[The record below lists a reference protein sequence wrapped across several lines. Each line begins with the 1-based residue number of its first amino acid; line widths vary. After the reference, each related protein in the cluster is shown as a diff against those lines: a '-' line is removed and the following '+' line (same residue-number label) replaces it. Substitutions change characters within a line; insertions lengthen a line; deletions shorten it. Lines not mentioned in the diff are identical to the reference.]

1 MRFATNQ
8 GFNTGDHFY
17 SYLKDSFD
25 VLYEEGKT
33 HPKMMSVGLHCR
45 IIGKP
50 GRIQALKKFLDYIK
64 KHKHVWI
71 CKRVDIA
78 KHWIKNYSK
87 KIIFTNGLIDLAQPR
102 LGSKVIFRTD
112 DFFASAKRI
121 IDPSPPVFKE
131 GVFDING
138 KWMDGWESRRK
149 RTVGHD
155 YLIIKLG
162 KPGSISKVNVD
173 TSHFNGNQPSMIS
186 IDACNSKSNN
196 IKNFKWKSL
205 VGKKKTKANS
215 PHIFKTSSKSVFTHI
230 KLNIFPDGGVARL
243 RLFGNISTE
252 NNNFGNKT
260 INLAS
265 LLDGASVI
273 ACNNEHFGKAEN
285 ILAPGKAKNMGD
297 GWETRR
303 RRDKGF
309 DWLILNSIDGEMIN
323 KIEIST
329 HHFKGN
335 FPSHCSL
342 QAAYIPTNKSSS
354 SIVNSSKKWKI
365 LMNKTTL
372 KANKTHTFKNTLMKK
387 NKVNYIKINIF
398 PDGGISRFRIFGKAR

>member
-1 MRFATNQ
+1 M
-8 GFNTGDHFY
+8 
-17 SYLKDSFD
+17 
-25 VLYEEGKT
+25 
-33 HPKMMSVGLHCR
+33 
-45 IIGKP
+45 
-50 GRIQALKKFLDYIK
+50 
-64 KHKHVWI
+64 
-71 CKRVDIA
+71 
-78 KHWIKNYSK
+78 SK

-102 LGSKVIFRTD
+102 LGSKVIFKTD

-121 IDPSPPVFKE
+121 IEPTAPVFKD
-131 GVFDING
+131 GLFDKNG

-149 RTVGHD
+149 RTPGHD

-162 KPGSISKVNVD
+162 KPGSISKVDVD

-186 IDACNSKSNN
+186 IEASNSKSNN
-196 IKNFKWKSL
+196 IKNFKWKTL

-215 PHIFKTSSKSVFTHI
+215 QHIFKTSSKSVFTHI

-243 RLFGNISTE
+243 RLYGSISKK
-252 NNNFGNKT
+252 NNNFGKKT

-303 RRDKGF
+303 RRNKGF
-309 DWLILNSIDGEMIN
+309 DWLILNSLNGKEID

-335 FPSHCSL
+335 FPSYCSL
-342 QAAYIPTNKSSS
+342 QAVYLPILKNSNQ
-354 SIVNSSKKWKI
+354 IVNSSVRWKY
-365 LMNKTTL
+365 LL
-372 KANKTHTFKNTLMKK
+372 KDAKLSANKIHIFKNNLMKK
-387 NKVNYIKINIF
+387 HKINFIKINIF
-398 PDGGISRFRIFGKAR
+398 PDGGISRFKIYGKNL

>member
-1 MRFATNQ
+1 
-8 GFNTGDHFY
+8 
-17 SYLKDSFD
+17 
-25 VLYEEGKT
+25 
-33 HPKMMSVGLHCR
+33 MSE
-45 IIGKP
+45 
-50 GRIQALKKFLDYIK
+50 
-64 KHKHVWI
+64 
-71 CKRVDIA
+71 
-78 KHWIKNYSK
+78 

-112 DFFASAKRI
+112 DFFASADRI
-121 IDPSPPVFKE
+121 IDPSAPVFKE
-131 GVFDING
+131 GLFDKNG

-149 RTVGHD
+149 RTPGHD

-186 IDACNSKSNN
+186 IEACNSKSNN

-205 VGKKKTKANS
+205 LVKKKTKANS
-215 PHIFKTSSKSVFTHI
+215 HHIFKTSSKSVFTHI

-243 RLFGNISTE
+243 RLYGNISKE
-252 NNNFGNKT
+252 KNDFKNKT

-309 DWLILNSIDGEMIN
+309 DWLILNSIDGEKID

-342 QAAYIPTNKSSS
+342 QAAYITTKKSSS
-354 SIVNSSKKWKI
+354 SIVSGSNKWKT
-365 LMNKTTL
+365 LMNKTML
-372 KANKTHTFKNTLMKK
+372 KANKTHTFRNVLMKNDK
-387 NKVNYIKINIF
+387 INFIKINIF
-398 PDGGISRFRIFGKAR
+398 PDGGISRFRIFGKAK

>member
-1 MRFATNQ
+1 
-8 GFNTGDHFY
+8 
-17 SYLKDSFD
+17 
-25 VLYEEGKT
+25 
-33 HPKMMSVGLHCR
+33 MSE
-45 IIGKP
+45 
-50 GRIQALKKFLDYIK
+50 
-64 KHKHVWI
+64 
-71 CKRVDIA
+71 
-78 KHWIKNYSK
+78 

-102 LGSKVIFRTD
+102 LGSKVIYKTD
-112 DFFASAKRI
+112 DFFASANRI
-121 IDPSPPVFKE
+121 INPSPAVFKE
-131 GVFDING
+131 GLFDRNG

-149 RTVGHD
+149 RNLGHD

-162 KPGSISKVNVD
+162 KPGSILKVNVD

-186 IDACNSKSNN
+186 IDGCNSKPNN
-196 IKNFKWKSL
+196 TKNFKWKTL
-205 VGKKKTKANS
+205 VSKKKTKANS

-243 RLFGNISTE
+243 RLYGSISKE
-252 NNNFGNKT
+252 NNNFTNKT

-309 DWLILNSIDGEMIN
+309 DWLILNSIDGEKID

-342 QAAYIPTNKSSS
+342 QAAYIPTKKSSS
-354 SIVNSSKKWKI
+354 SIVKNSNKWKT
-365 LMNKTTL
+365 LMKKTSL
-372 KANKTHTFKNTLMKK
+372 KANKTHVFKNKLMKNDK
-387 NKVNYIKINIF
+387 INFIKINIF
-398 PDGGISRFRIFGKAR
+398 PDGGISRFRIFGKAK